1 MPDRVEKNFL
11 IFRLTYRSMRSSL
24 FGFIDYYLNYL
35 VTILDDFCLNYHQTE
50 KSEFG
55 KNSSRAFFRIL
66 GVRRG

>member
-1 MPDRVEKNFL
+1 
-11 IFRLTYRSMRSSL
+11 MRSSL

-35 VTILDDFCLNYHQTE
+35 VTILAGFRLNYHPTE

-55 KNSSRAFFRIL
+55 KNSSREFFRIL

>member
-1 MPDRVEKNFL
+1 
-11 IFRLTYRSMRSSL
+11 MRSSL

-35 VTILDDFCLNYHQTE
+35 VTILADFRLNYHLAE

-55 KNSSRAFFRIL
+55 KKASRAFFRIL